1 MEADPE
7 KPDKKGELHMDP
19 YMMVYRTQEQW
30 PITGTQVTQK
40 AYFFFDITAAHSY
53 RDKLIDIYSETLT
66 DVQIYEYTGIQYV
79 LVERWH
85 KDA

>member
-7 KPDKKGELHMDP
+7 NRTKKGELHMDP

-30 PITGTQVTQK
+30 PITGTQITQK
-40 AYFFFDITAAHSY
+40 AYFFFDISAAHSY
-53 RDKLIDIYSETLT
+53 RDMLIDIYPETLT

>member
-7 KPDKKGELHMDP
+7 KPDRKGELHMDP

>member
-1 MEADPE
+1 
-7 KPDKKGELHMDP
+7 MDP

-30 PITGTQVTQK
+30 PITGTQITQK
-40 AYFFFDITAAHSY
+40 AYFFFDISAAHSY

>member
-1 MEADPE
+1 
-7 KPDKKGELHMDP
+7 MDP

-30 PITGTQVTQK
+30 PITGTQITQK
-40 AYFFFDITAAHSY
+40 AYFFFDISAAHSY
-53 RDKLIDIYSETLT
+53 RDMLIDIYPETLT